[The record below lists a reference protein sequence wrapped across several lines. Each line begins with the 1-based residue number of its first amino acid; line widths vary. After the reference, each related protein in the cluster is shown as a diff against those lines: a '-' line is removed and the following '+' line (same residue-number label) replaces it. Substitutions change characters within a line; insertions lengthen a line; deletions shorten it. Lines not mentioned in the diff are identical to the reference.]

1 MDSDSLFPHMHS
13 KAQAAVELLAYWSFF
28 FLAFVT
34 MLAYLTTI
42 SQAELHQKQYEQA
55 AEYAH
60 EIGGYFDF
68 AVRAGSGF
76 AGTFPLRSDIM
87 GRPYYA
93 TFSSSGNLYVEWEA
107 QTGLLQPI
115 SRQTILQPLIS
126 GSIADEN
133 GMRAQKVDL
142 DTQAGFVRFTNKNG
156 TISISQAAMP
166 QQNQQLN
173 QAG

>member
-107 QTGLLQPI
+107 QT
-115 SRQTILQPLIS
+115 
-126 GSIADEN
+126 
-133 GMRAQKVDL
+133 AQKVDL